1 MRVENEKK
9 RKVRLKLLAQLK
21 SVLSDKAAHIMRPDK
36 LIVAWLYPIFKKIDK
51 FFIKEEK

>member
-21 SVLSDKAAHIMRPDK
+21 SVLSGKATHIMRPDK
-36 LIVAWLYPIFKKIDK
+36 LIVAWLYPIFKKIDR
-51 FFIKEEK
+51 FFIFF